1 MGSRPGPPGSGN
13 VGLKD
18 SRESQVSRF
27 EPLDPD
33 FAARVARSFAA
44 QAMMTHLGAAL
55 VRVEPGLC
63 EIALPFRA
71 ELTQQHGFLHAGA
84 VISIAD
90 SAAGYAASSLMP
102 ADAAVLTVELKVNL
116 LAPARGERFGA
127 IGRVR
132 RAGRTLTVAEAEVVA
147 WQDGRATQV
156 ALLLG
161 TMMAVTGREF
171 RG

>member
-1 MGSRPGPPGSGN
+1 MSFVP
-13 VGLKD
+13 
-18 SRESQVSRF
+18 Q
-27 EPLDPD
+27 DPE

-44 QAMMTHLGAAL
+44 QAMMRHLGAEL
-55 VRVEPGLC
+55 VTVEPGRC
-63 EIALPFRA
+63 EIALPYRA

-84 VISIAD
+84 VVAIAD

-116 LAPARGERFGA
+116 LAPAAGERFTA
-127 IGRVR
+127 TGRVR
-132 RAGRTLTVAEAEVVA
+132 RAGRTLTVVEAEVSA
-147 WQDGRATQV
+147 WRDGAPTPV

-161 TMMAVTGREF
+161 TMMTVRGRAM

>member
-1 MGSRPGPPGSGN
+1 VASRSCKLATTPDQELQVGS
-13 VGLKD
+13 LT
-18 SRESQVSRF
+18 
-27 EPLDPD
+27 PLDPD
-33 FAARVARSFAA
+33 FAARVGRSFAA
-44 QAMMTHLGAAL
+44 QAMMRHLGAEL

-116 LAPARGERFGA
+116 LAPARGERLTA
-127 IGRVR
+127 LGRVR
-132 RAGRTLTVAEAEVVA
+132 RAGRTLTVTEAEVTA
-147 WQDGRATQV
+147 WRDGRPTPV

-161 TMMAVTGREF
+161 TMMAVTGRGF